1 MPPITPI
8 VPQEI
13 TVHLGSPSSYAQNVT
28 VPFVDYI
35 KNVASSEIY
44 PTWDDSAIRAN
55 VLAQVSYALN
65 RVYTEYYPSRGYDF
79 NITNSTAVDQKF
91 IQGRNT
97 FENIDRIVEEI
108 FNDYIRRIGVTEPL
122 AAKYCNGTTSTC
134 AGLSQWGSQELAE
147 SGFDSFQILQN
158 YYGDDIEIVVDAPIG
173 GIQSLYPGQPLR
185 QGDSGSDV
193 SALQVALNRIAQN
206 YPAIPKIEPV
216 DGYFGQSTESAVR
229 KFQEIFNLAVDGIAG
244 RATFNQ
250 IIKLYVGILKLSELT
265 SEGQRIFGNSIQYPE
280 TLSPGDSGEEV
291 MHLQY
296 MLDVLS
302 SFIQQI
308 PPVEMTGAFD
318 QQTENAVI
326 AFQKYKG
333 LADNGIVNRTFW
345 DLLNREFNGIDQTV
359 LSQEVNFP
367 NTNSGTEVLP
377 AASRARVS
385 LLQQRLNR
393 LGNAFPDIG
402 AIPVSGVANNV
413 TAFGVR
419 KLQTMAGLPVTG
431 KMDSDSWKA
440 LVQLEREIDYSRT
453 TRHTQYPGYELKSG
467 MNDEVTR

>member
-44 PTWDDSAIRAN
+44 PTWDESAIRAN
-55 VLAQVSYALN
+55 ILAQVSYALN

-108 FNDYIRRIGVTEPL
+108 FNDYIRRMGVTEPL

-147 SGFDSFQILQN
+147 SGYDSLQILQN
-158 YYGDDIEIVVDAPIG
+158 YYGNDIEIVVDAPIG
-173 GIQSLYPGQPLR
+173 GIRSLYPGQPLR
-185 QGDSGSDV
+185 LGDSGSDV
-193 SALQVALNRIAQN
+193 SALQVALNRISQN
-206 YPAIPKIEPV
+206 YPAIPKIDPV
-216 DGYFGQSTESAVR
+216 DGYFGSGTESAVR
-229 KFQEIFNLAVDGIAG
+229 KFQEIFNLTVDGIAG

-250 IIKLYVGILKLSELT
+250 VVKLYVAILKLSELT
-265 SEGQRIFGNSIQYPE
+265 SEGQRLFGSNVQYPE
-280 TLSPGDSGEEV
+280 TLASGQTGQEV
-291 MHLQY
+291 MYLQY
-296 MLDVLS
+296 VLDVLS

-308 PPVEMTGAFD
+308 PPVEMTGTYD

-326 AFQKYKG
+326 AFQRYKG
-333 LADNGIVNRTFW
+333 ITDNGEVNEVFW
-345 DLLNREFNGIDQTV
+345 DLLIREYNGIDQTV
-359 LSQEVNFP
+359 LSREEKFP
-367 NTNSGTEVLP
+367 VAESGSEVLP
-377 AASRARVS
+377 AASRTRTQ
-385 LLQQRLNR
+385 LLQQRLNL
-393 LGNAFPDIG
+393 LGNAYPEIG
-402 AIPVSGVANNV
+402 AIPVSGTSNNATV
-413 TAFGVR
+413 YGVR
-419 KLQTMAGLPVTG
+419 KLQSMAGIPVTG
-431 KMDSDSWKA
+431 KMDNESWRA
-440 LVQLEREIDYSRT
+440 LVRLERDINYSQS
-453 TRHTQYPGYELKSG
+453 TRHTQYPGSELKTG
-467 MNDEVTR
+467 MSDEVTR

>member
-13 TVHLGSPSSYAQNVT
+13 TVHLGPPSSYAQNVT

-65 RVYTEYYPSRGYDF
+65 RIYTEYYPSRGYDF

-108 FNDYIRRIGVTEPL
+108 FNDYIRRMGVTEPL

-147 SGFDSFQILQN
+147 AGYDSLQILRN

-193 SALQVALNRIAQN
+193 SALQVALNRISQN
-206 YPAIPKIEPV
+206 YPAIPKIDPV
-216 DGYFGQSTESAVR
+216 DGYFGSGTEAAVR
-229 KFQEIFNLAVDGIAG
+229 KFQEIFNLTVDGIAG

-250 IIKLYVGILKLSELT
+250 IVKLYVSILKLSELV
-265 SEGQRIFGNSIQYPE
+265 SEGQRIFGVPAQYPE
-280 TLSPGDSGEEV
+280 VLAEGDTGENV

-302 SFIQQI
+302 TFIEQI
-308 PPVEMTGAFD
+308 PPVEMTGTFD
-318 QQTENAVI
+318 QQTRNAVI

-333 LADNGIVNRTFW
+333 ITDNGIVNENFW
-345 DLLNREFNGIDQTV
+345 DLLIREFNGIDQTV
-359 LSQEVNFP
+359 LSQEENFP
-367 NTNSGTEVLP
+367 NTESSTEVLP
-377 AASRARVS
+377 AASRSRIT

-393 LGNAFPDIG
+393 LGNAYPDIG
-402 AIPVSGVANNV
+402 AIPVSGMSNNATV
-413 TAFGVR
+413 YGVR
-419 KLQTMAGLPVTG
+419 KLQAMAGLPVTG

-440 LVQLEREIDYSRT
+440 LVQLEREMDYSRT
-453 TRHTQYPGYELKSG
+453 TRHTQYPGNELKSG
-467 MNDEVTR
+467 MSDEVTR